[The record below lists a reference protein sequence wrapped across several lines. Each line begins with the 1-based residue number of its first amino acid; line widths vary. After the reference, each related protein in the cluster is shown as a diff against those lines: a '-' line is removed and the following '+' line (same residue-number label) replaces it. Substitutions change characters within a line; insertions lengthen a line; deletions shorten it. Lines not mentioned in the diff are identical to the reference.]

1 MKTLDIESLLQ
12 NCPLTDKL
20 KKRSQLLSAMF
31 QYIYFDDDKKPSIE
45 TISQMITSD
54 DIFKSPCII
63 VTHDDLNQIFQLAS
77 LKIEESP
84 SNKEEK
90 E

>member
-20 KKRSQLLSAMF
+20 KKRSQLLSMMI
-31 QYIYFDDDKKPSIE
+31 QYIYVDEDKKPSIE
-45 TISQMITSD
+45 SISQMLTSD

-63 VTHDDLNQIFQLAS
+63 VTHDDLLQIIQLA
-77 LKIEESP
+77 LLEAKVTPEK
-84 SNKEEK
+84 KE
-90 E
+90 